1 VTDSPAPSS
10 TASRPPDDSIDPGAR
25 VRTGP
30 VRVSLGALSA
40 YFLRLGTFGFGGP
53 IALTAA
59 MQRDL
64 VLSRR
69 WVTAEEYKEGMALA
83 QLAPGPLAAQLA
95 IYLGWVRWGMLGAT
109 AAGLAFVGPSLIMVI
124 VLSVFYVRFGQ
135 LAWMQGAFYGIGAA
149 VIAIVARGASKLMRS
164 VVGSDPL
171 LWGVLLVNALVVA
184 WTEAE
189 LLWVFALSG
198 VLVTAWRARR
208 RAAAPRVTAAI
219 LPLWLVTGLHGPAS
233 ADTVGRILGFFA
245 KAAVVVF
252 GSGLA
257 VVPFLHGGVVRDY
270 GWLTERQFL
279 DAVAVS
285 MITPGPVV
293 ITVAFIGYLVAGPVG
308 GVVAAVGMFLPTFLA
323 VVLVAPSFHRVM
335 GNPHLKAAVDGVT
348 AAATGAIAGAVVVLG
363 RRAIID
369 PATLAIGAITLL
381 VLLRVRRIPEPLVII
396 AAGFAGILLMGA
408 HRG

>member
-1 VTDSPAPSS
+1 VSTD
-10 TASRPPDDSIDPGAR
+10 
-25 VRTGP
+25 
-30 VRVSLGALSA
+30 RVSLGAFTT
-40 YFLRLGTFGFGGP
+40 YFLRLGTLGFGGP

-64 VLSRR
+64 VVTRG
-69 WVTAEEYKEGMALA
+69 WVTAEEYKEGLALA

-95 IYLGWVRWGMLGAT
+95 IYLGWVRWGILGAT
-109 AAGLAFVGPSLIMVI
+109 AAGLAFVGPSFLMVL
-124 VLSVFYVRFGQ
+124 VLSAFYVRFGE
-135 LAWMQGAFYGIGAA
+135 LSWMQGAFYGIGAA
-149 VIAIVARGASKLMRS
+149 VIAIVARGAGKLLRS
-164 VVGSDPL
+164 SVGHDPL
-171 LWGVLLVNALVVA
+171 LWAVLLVNAVVVA

-189 LLWVFALSG
+189 ILWVFALSG
-198 VLVTAWRARR
+198 AVVLCWRAWEGRVAAGGAT
-208 RAAAPRVTAAI
+208 AAAV

-233 ADTVGRILGFFA
+233 SDTLGRILGFFA

-257 VVPFLHGGVVRDY
+257 VVPFLHGGAVGAY

-308 GVVAAVGMFLPTFLA
+308 GLIAAIGMFLPTYLA
-323 VVLVAPSFHRVM
+323 VVLAAPSFHRVM
-335 GNPHLKAAVDGVT
+335 ASRHLKAAVDGVT

-369 PATLAIGAITLL
+369 AATLGIAAVTLL
-381 VLLRVRRIPEPLVII
+381 VLIRVRRVPEPLVIV
-396 AAGFAGILLMGA
+396 AAGVVGVVLVRL
-408 HRG
+408 R

>member
-1 VTDSPAPSS
+1 
-10 TASRPPDDSIDPGAR
+10 
-25 VRTGP
+25 
-30 VRVSLGALSA
+30 
-40 YFLRLGTFGFGGP
+40 
-53 IALTAA
+53 
-59 MQRDL
+59 
-64 VLSRR
+64 
-69 WVTAEEYKEGMALA
+69 
-83 QLAPGPLAAQLA
+83 
-95 IYLGWVRWGMLGAT
+95 
-109 AAGLAFVGPSLIMVI
+109 
-124 VLSVFYVRFGQ
+124 
-135 LAWMQGAFYGIGAA
+135 MQGAFYGIGAA

-164 VVGSDPL
+164 LVGSGPL
-171 LWGVLLVNALVVA
+171 LWAVLLVNALVVA
-184 WTEAE
+184 WTGAE

-198 VLVTAWRARR
+198 VVVVAWRARR
-208 RAAAPRVTAAI
+208 RAAVPGVTAAI
-219 LPLWLVTGLHGPAS
+219 LPWWLVTGLHGPAS
-233 ADTVGRILGFFA
+233 GDTLAQILGFFA

-257 VVPFLHGGVVRDY
+257 VVPFLHGGVVREY

-293 ITVAFIGYLVAGPVG
+293 ITVAFIGYLVAGPAG
-308 GVVAAVGMFLPTFLA
+308 GLVAAVGMFVPTYLA

-369 PATLAIGAITLL
+369 PATLTIGAITLL
-381 VLLRVRRIPEPLVII
+381 VLLRGRRIPEPLVVI
-396 AAGFAGILLMGA
+396 AAGLAGILLMGA

>member
-1 VTDSPAPSS
+1 VNP
-10 TASRPPDDSIDPGAR
+10 
-25 VRTGP
+25 
-30 VRVSLGALSA
+30 RVSLGGLSA

-64 VLSRR
+64 VLTRG
-69 WVTAEEYKEGMALA
+69 WVTAEEYKEGLALA

-95 IYLGWVRWGMLGAT
+95 IYLGWVRWGVVGAT
-109 AAGLAFVGPSLIMVI
+109 AVGLAFVGPSLLMVI
-124 VLSVFYVRFGQ
+124 VLSAFYVRFGQ

-149 VIAIVARGASKLMRS
+149 VIAIVTRGATKLMRS
-164 VVGSDPL
+164 SVGSDLL
-171 LWGVLLVNALVVA
+171 LWAVLLVNALVVA

-198 VLVTAWRARR
+198 VLVLAWRARR
-208 RAAAPRVTAAI
+208 GTVPTPGLTAA
-219 LPLWLVTGLHGPAS
+219 LVPWWLITGLHGPAS
-233 ADTVGRILGFFA
+233 TETLARILGFFA

-257 VVPFLHGGVVRDY
+257 VVPFLHGGAVREY
-270 GWLTERQFL
+270 GWLNERQFL

-308 GVVAAVGMFLPTFLA
+308 GLVAAVGMFLPTYLA
-323 VVLVAPSFHRVM
+323 VVLAAPWFHRIM

-369 PATLAIGAITLL
+369 PATLVIAATTLL
-381 VLLRVRRIPEPLVII
+381 VLLRVRRVPEPLVII
-396 AAGFAGILLMGA
+396 AAGVAGIVIMGM
-408 HRG
+408 RRV

>member
-1 VTDSPAPSS
+1 VTDSPATRS
-10 TASRPPDDSIDPGAR
+10 TASPPPGGAVDSSAAR
-25 VRTGP
+25 TVP
-30 VRVSLGALSA
+30 VSLGALSA

-64 VLSRR
+64 VLTRR

-95 IYLGWVRWGMLGAT
+95 IYLGWVRRGLLGAT
-109 AAGLAFVGPSLIMVI
+109 AAGLVFVGPSLLMVI
-124 VLSVFYVRFGQ
+124 ALSVFYVRFGQ
-135 LAWMQGAFYGIGAA
+135 LVWIQGAFYGIGAA

-164 VVGSDPL
+164 VVGSNPL
-171 LWGVLLVNALVVA
+171 LWVVLLVNALVVA

-208 RAAAPRVTAAI
+208 AASVPGVTAAI
-219 LPLWLVTGLHGPAS
+219 LPWWLVTGLHGPAS
-233 ADTVGRILGFFA
+233 TDTLARILGFFA

-257 VVPFLHGGVVRDY
+257 VVPFLHGGVVREY

-308 GVVAAVGMFLPTFLA
+308 GMVAAIGMFLPTYLA

-381 VLLRVRRIPEPLVII
+381 VLVRVRRIPEPLVII
-396 AAGFAGILLMGA
+396 AAGLAGILLMGA
-408 HRG
+408 QRG